1 MRRTKLAEY
10 KNKIFHK
17 ETAMLM
23 IYRPLSMWF
32 YIFAVSSGAVA
43 VVNYVS
49 GMGVVLIVG
58 IGIVILKEREHIAQK
73 LAATALAFVG
83 FTIIL
88 ISKLGIFSL

>member
-1 MRRTKLAEY
+1 
-10 KNKIFHK
+10 
-17 ETAMLM
+17 
-23 IYRPLSMWF
+23 
-32 YIFAVSSGAVA
+32 
-43 VVNYVS
+43 
-49 GMGVVLIVG
+49 MGVVLIVG